1 MPSFTNTCSKGCA
14 FLRPNPLM
22 LFVVFT
28 SPALAMEMPG
38 GPPWSCHPISA
49 CDSNK
54 VCVSVSGP
62 PMSFE
67 LHPAENE
74 ENKYTLKGLYGDEG
88 SAVVFPV
95 MEDAGHFVETDR
107 SENRAPIILIPNKL
121 MADAYGFSAYR
132 MAVRGTGERLIV
144 PEYLNIS
151 CNSVRK
157 ER

>member
-1 MPSFTNTCSKGCA
+1 
-14 FLRPNPLM
+14 M
-22 LFVVFT
+22 LFVVFA

-67 LHPAENE
+67 LHPVENE
-74 ENKYTLKGLYGDEG
+74 ENKYTLKGIYGYEG
-88 SAVVFPV
+88 YAVVFPI
-95 MEDAGHFVETDR
+95 MEDARHFVETDR
-107 SENRAPIILIPNKL
+107 SENLPPIILIPNKL

-132 MAVRGTGERLIV
+132 MAVRGTGERLIM

-151 CNSVRK
+151 CNSAPKQR
-157 ER
+157 

>member
-1 MPSFTNTCSKGCA
+1 
-14 FLRPNPLM
+14 M

-49 CDSNK
+49 CDSNTA
-54 VCVSVSGP
+54 CVFVSGP

-67 LHPAENE
+67 LHPVENE
-74 ENKYTLKGLYGDEG
+74 ENKYTLARLYGDEG

-95 MEDAGHFVETDR
+95 MEDARHFVETVR
-107 SENRAPIILIPNKL
+107 SENRPPIILIPNKL

-132 MAVRGTGERLIV
+132 VAVRGTGERFIV
-144 PEYLNIS
+144 SEYLNIS

-157 ER
+157 QR